1 MKYSGMHADNG
12 RRVVVCHGLGCFI
25 FYSICAELWNRA
37 TGVGEDEEGGAL
49 KILL

>member
-1 MKYSGMHADNG
+1 MQTTGDAWWF
-12 RRVVVCHGLGCFI
+12 VVDLGASYFTVYVLSCGT
-25 FYSICAELWNRA
+25 ERKHRA